1 MKYDII
7 ITNQAE
13 VDMQDI
19 YEYIEMQLSA
29 PISAKRLLNKM
40 ISCIMNLRELP
51 NRYRKYEHEPWQPKG
66 LRVLPVN
73 NFLILYIP
81 DEKDRKVHIIRV
93 IYGKRDIDNA
103 LGDIE

>member
-1 MKYDII
+1 MKYEII

-13 VDMQDI
+13 ADMQDI

-40 ISCIMNLRELP
+40 ISCIMNLGELP
-51 NRYRKYEHEPWQPKG
+51 NRFKKYEHEPWQSKG

-73 NFLILYIP
+73 NFLVLYIS
-81 DEKDRKVHIIRV
+81 DEKDHKVHIIRV

-103 LGDIE
+103 LRDIE